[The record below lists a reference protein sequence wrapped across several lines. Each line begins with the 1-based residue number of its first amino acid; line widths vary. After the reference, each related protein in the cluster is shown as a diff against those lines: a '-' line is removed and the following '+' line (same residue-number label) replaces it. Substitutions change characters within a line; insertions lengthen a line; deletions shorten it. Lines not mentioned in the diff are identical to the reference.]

1 MNSQRELTADCSRC
15 AGLCCVAPAFAES
28 SDFAITKP
36 AGRACPNLADDF
48 ACGIHERLEER
59 GFHGCRVFDC
69 FGAGQ
74 RITQLTFGGRDWRAE
89 PAIAGPMFAA
99 LPIMRQLH
107 ELLWYVSEA
116 LKLPAAARLHD
127 ELRAAYA
134 ETDELAGTDLTGL
147 DLDAHRGRVNPLLQ
161 QASELARRG
170 TGRRPDHR
178 GANLIG
184 RKMRGADLRGANL
197 RGAVLIGADLRD
209 ADLRR
214 ADFTGADLRG
224 TDLRGA
230 DLTGALF
237 LTDSQR
243 TAARI

>member
-1 MNSQRELTADCSRC
+1 MNSLAGLKADCSRC
-15 AGLCCVAPAFAES
+15 AGLCCVAPAFAKS

-36 AGRACPNLADDF
+36 AGRPCPHLAGDF
-48 ACGIHERLEER
+48 GCGIHEQLEDR

-74 RITQLTFGGRDWRAE
+74 RVTQETFGGRDWRRE

-116 LKLPAAARLHD
+116 LKLTAAARLHD

-134 ETDELAGTDLTGL
+134 ETDKLAGTDLAGL
-147 DLDAHRGRVNPLLQ
+147 DLDAHRGRVNPLLR

-170 TGRRPDHR
+170 AGKCPDHR

-184 RKMRGADLRGANL
+184 RKLRGADLRGANL
-197 RGAVLIGADLRD
+197 RGALLIGADLRD